1 MSAGLQ
7 ADLQWWL
14 QFLSDRRSKS
24 HEINRPRDKIATL
37 YTDAE
42 GNGGVGGVL
51 FVDDAEPLQFTYKV
65 TISFNSL
72 FTRRKTYIIQLE
84 LLAVTVG
91 LTVFRKLLN
100 GATVKF
106 FVDNRSVLGCLRKG
120 RSQVEDLNNLVLV
133 TVDRAIGLRVCSFS
147 WIPSAYNIAD
157 PPSRGEMLPGVA
169 HVNCEWAVETVIS
182 HLQASMHA

>member
-1 MSAGLQ
+1 M
-7 ADLQWWL
+7 
-14 QFLSDRRSKS
+14 
-24 HEINRPRDKIATL
+24 
-37 YTDAE
+37 
-42 GNGGVGGVL
+42 
-51 FVDDAEPLQFTYKV
+51 
-65 TISFNSL
+65 
-72 FTRRKTYIIQLE
+72 
-84 LLAVTVG
+84 TVG
-91 LTVFRKLLN
+91 LTLFSESLK
-100 GATVKF
+100 GATAKF

-120 RSQVEDLNNLVLV
+120 RSQVEGLNDLVLV